1 MSSGGKKVLFAFWLI
16 STIPGKKKNL
26 IILKETLYWE

>member
-16 STIPGKKKNL
+16 SIIPGKKNL